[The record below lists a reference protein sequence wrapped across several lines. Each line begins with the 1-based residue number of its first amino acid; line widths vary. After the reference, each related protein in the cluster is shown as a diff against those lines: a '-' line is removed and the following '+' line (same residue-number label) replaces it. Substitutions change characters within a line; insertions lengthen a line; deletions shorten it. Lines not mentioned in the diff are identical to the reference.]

1 MTFKHKLPP
10 DLFRYAVILNHLQCE
25 IYRSVLKSIILSFYR
40 SNMLAGQ
47 FNHSIQPLSLSY
59 DLAQIRL
66 ESHFFTLGPFWPV
79 FFLSIKKSKI
89 QFSLFVPL
97 SRFPTL
103 QHCVSLVCVCR
114 TERAGYNIS
123 GEDSGLDEQGRTKIE
138 FDLHT
143 FNLSIKLTKNTLL
156 H

>member
-10 DLFRYAVILNHLQCE
+10 DLFRYVVILNHLQCE

-79 FFLSIKKSKI
+79 FFLSIKKKQNSI
-89 QFSLFVPL
+89 FTFRASICPSLSFSFIA
-97 SRFPTL
+97 TL
-103 QHCVSLVCVCR
+103 CVCVGLNVLGIISLGR
-114 TERAGYNIS
+114 TQDSTNRAGQKS
-123 GEDSGLDEQGRTKIE
+123 
-138 FDLHT
+138 
-143 FNLSIKLTKNTLL
+143 NLICTLL
-156 H
+156 IYR